1 MYLSGNNDMV
11 SKNEA
16 RLGQWVCVR
25 GEVGKLSAITE
36 AVAAVRLDDG
46 KYVLAKWEDVDHA

>member
-1 MYLSGNNDMV
+1 MV
-11 SKNEA
+11 SKELA

-36 AVAAVRLDDG
+36 AIAAVRLDDG
-46 KYVLAKWEDVDHA
+46 KYVLAKWEDVEYA

>member
-1 MYLSGNNDMV
+1 MV
-11 SKNEA
+11 ENGKA

-25 GEVGKLSAITE
+25 GEVGRLSAITE

-46 KYVLAKWEDVDHA
+46 KFVLAKWEEVEYA